1 MVYKAKECPSA
12 FSVYGVGWKQIVE
25 IERVLNISQVLT
37 KMLQY
42 ENLYTGAYS
51 TFIKR
56 HVYQILRR
64 NTIWIVHLKSVKQQ
78 PQLLRVNSDVRSMT
92 MLGSTCLNRDLLEFE
107 RRFMQNISEVPFG
120 DPGEIDINDRQLISM
135 LLDLQNV
142 RLPGKH

>member
-1 MVYKAKECPSA
+1 M
-12 FSVYGVGWKQIVE
+12 E
-25 IERVLNISQVLT
+25 IEVVLNISQVLT

-56 HVYQILRR
+56 HVYQLLRR

-107 RRFMQNISEVPFG
+107 RRFMQNISEVPFE
-120 DPGEIDINDRQLISM
+120 DPGEIEM
-135 LLDLQNV
+135 
-142 RLPGKH
+142 KT